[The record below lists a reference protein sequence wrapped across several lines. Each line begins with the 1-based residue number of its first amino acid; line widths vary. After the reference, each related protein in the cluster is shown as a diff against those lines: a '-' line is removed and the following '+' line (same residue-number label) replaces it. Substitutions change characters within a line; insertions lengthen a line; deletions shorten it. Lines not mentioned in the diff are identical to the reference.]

1 MKWLLLALGSMF
13 VQQSFV
19 TIGKT
24 LPAILA
30 PAIFDDL
37 LIDPSW
43 LGVYVGIIAAV
54 ALTVQAGCGSF
65 IVRYG
70 SLRISQISLF
80 LTGVGLAL
88 AVPAVIPL
96 MVLSAAAIGAS
107 ASSTPA
113 SSHLLGRYSPS
124 NYAPLVF
131 SIKQTAVPVGLLSAG
146 LIGPAL
152 TELYG
157 WKIALLTVAAACAL
171 FTIMLETLRTEFDSD
186 RDINRQ
192 FHLSDLKG
200 TIFLV
205 LNTKSLRTLAFGCF
219 AFVGLQTTFIAYF
232 VIYLTEL
239 GYSLIEAGAVFS
251 VATTVAIPGR
261 IVWGWLSSRYIHPR
275 AMLGLLALLMFVA
288 VGLTSLFEPS
298 WPRWQVTLVAICVS
312 LTVFSWHGVT
322 LAEAAKLAP
331 PAMRGAVTG
340 GVLSFGQCGGL
351 VLPLLYSLIL
361 SVTDSYQMGFLVCS
375 IPAILVGLG
384 LSISARRQFWITQN

>member
-1 MKWLLLALGSMF
+1 
-13 VQQSFV
+13 
-19 TIGKT
+19 
-24 LPAILA
+24 
-30 PAIFDDL
+30 
-37 LIDPSW
+37 
-43 LGVYVGIIAAV
+43 
-54 ALTVQAGCGSF
+54 
-65 IVRYG
+65 
-70 SLRISQISLF
+70 
-80 LTGVGLAL
+80 
-88 AVPAVIPL
+88 
-96 MVLSAAAIGAS
+96 
-107 ASSTPA
+107 
-113 SSHLLGRYSPS
+113 
-124 NYAPLVF
+124 
-131 SIKQTAVPVGLLSAG
+131 

-205 LNTKSLRTLAFGCF
+205 LNTKPLRTLAFGCF

-251 VATTVAIPGR
+251 VATAVAIPGR